1 MTNESGLAGFVA
13 APNGWRV
20 AIACPEDSLIMVV
33 PVIGWVPIVE
43 DSGSIMNSSL
53 EPVVLFDN
61 PREPIISTIHETLS
75 NWEDHSYVHQV
86 LAPGFEVREMPEGWK
101 AVEYGDH

>member
-1 MTNESGLAGFVA
+1 MTNKSELAGFVP

-33 PVIGWVPIVE
+33 PVVGWVPIPE
-43 DSGSIMNSSL
+43 ESGSILSSPL

-61 PREPIISTIHETLS
+61 PREPIISTVHSTLTG
-75 NWEDHSYVHQV
+75 WADRSYVHQV
-86 LAPGFEVREMPEGWK
+86 LAPGSEVREMHEGWK
-101 AVEYGDH
+101 VVGYGDN

>member
-1 MTNESGLAGFVA
+1 MMNESGLAGFVA

-20 AIACPEDSLIMVV
+20 AIASPGDSQIMVV
-33 PVIGWVPIVE
+33 PLVGWVPIPE
-43 DSGSIMNSSL
+43 DSGSIMSSPL

-61 PREPIISTIHETLS
+61 PREPTISTVHSTLTG
-75 NWEDHSYVHQV
+75 WADRSYVHQV

-101 AVEYGDH
+101 TVEYGDD